1 MIRATSRI
9 APVLALLAVSAC
21 ASPGDYPSLAR
32 RDVER
37 INGSGLPASPS
48 GPAPDAPP
56 ATTNAPS
63 ADLSARLGQL
73 VNQAR
78 AAHRRFLDRRPRA
91 EQLASAA
98 SGAAVASE
106 AWSVATV
113 AIADLEAARSEAMVT
128 LAELDALH
136 AAHRVEH
143 HSDDTADGTAIL
155 AAREQVLA
163 LVGDE
168 DAVLAA
174 LRGKVRD

>member
-1 MIRATSRI
+1 MS
-9 APVLALLAVSAC
+9 VK
-21 ASPGDYPSLAR
+21 
-32 RDVER
+32 
-37 INGSGLPASPS
+37 
-48 GPAPDAPP
+48 P
-56 ATTNAPS
+56 ATHRGKPVWRVQVIRDGGAFN
-63 ADLSARLGQL
+63 R
-73 VNQAR
+73 
-78 AAHRRFLDRRPRA
+78 RRFLDRRPRA

-98 SGAAVASE
+98 SGAAIASE

-155 AAREQVLA
+155 AARQQVLA

-168 DAVLAA
+168 DAVLAT

>member
-1 MIRATSRI
+1 MIRATSRL

-37 INGSGLPASPS
+37 INGSAVPV
-48 GPAPDAPP
+48 PAPEPGATAPAVPP
-56 ATTNAPS
+56 A
-63 ADLSARLGQL
+63 DLATRLGQL
-73 VNQAR
+73 VDQAR

-91 EQLASAA
+91 EHLAAA
-98 SGAAVASE
+98 AGSAAVASE

-143 HSDDTADGTAIL
+143 HSDDTADGAAIA
-155 AAREQVLA
+155 AAREQVLV
-163 LVGDE
+163 LVGEE

-174 LRGKVRD
+174 LRGRVRD

>member
-1 MIRATSRI
+1 MFRAI
-9 APVLALLAVSAC
+9 ARLTPVLALPLVSAC

-37 INGSGLPASPS
+37 INGSSLPV
-48 GPAPDAPP
+48 PAPEPTP
-56 ATTNAPS
+56 ATPVAPS

-73 VNQAR
+73 VDQAR
-78 AAHRRFLDRRPRA
+78 AAHRRFVDRRPRA
-91 EQLASAA
+91 EQLATAA

-113 AIADLEAARSEAMVT
+113 AIADLEAARSEAMVA

-136 AAHRVEH
+136 AAQRVEH
-143 HSDDTADGTAIL
+143 HSEDTADGAAIL

-163 LVGDE
+163 IVGDE
-168 DAVLAA
+168 DSVLAA
-174 LRGKVRD
+174 LRGRVRD